1 MEEENDPFKRRKK
14 DAKDPKDPFDI
25 LRGLGLGGKDFERMF
40 EEMQRSIA
48 DMMKNMGNIEPGKPY
63 VHGFTFKMGPDGK
76 PHVAGFGNKTS
87 VPTKGKPVFTDE
99 REPITDV
106 IEEAKSI
113 AVTVE
118 MPGIEKKDIDLR
130 VTEAEVEINV
140 DTDLRKYHKLVK
152 LPKPVKPPTTKA
164 TYKNGVLDVTI
175 EKVAQS
181 EPKKGFKV
189 SVD

>member
-1 MEEENDPFKRRKK
+1 MVDEENDPFKRKKK
-14 DAKDPKDPFDI
+14 DPTDPFDI
-25 LRGLGLGGKDFERMF
+25 FRGMGIGGKDFERMF

-48 DMMKNMGNIEPGKPY
+48 DMMKNMGKMEPGKPY

-76 PHVAGFGNKTS
+76 PHVSEFGNKAG
-87 VPTKGKPVFTDE
+87 VPRPGKPVFSDE

-106 IEEAKSI
+106 IEEAKTI

-130 VTEAEVEINV
+130 VTETELEINV
-140 DTDLRKYHKLVK
+140 DTELRKYHKLIK
-152 LPKPVKPPTTKA
+152 LPKAVKPPTTKA

-175 EKVAQS
+175 DKVAQS
-181 EPKKGFKV
+181 EPKKGFRV

>member
-1 MEEENDPFKRRKK
+1 MADEDTDPFKRRKR
-14 DAKDPKDPFDI
+14 DPLDPFDI
-25 LRGLGLGGKDFERMF
+25 FRGFGFEGKDVERMF
-40 EEMQRSIA
+40 EEMQRSLS
-48 DMMKNMGNIEPGKPY
+48 DVLKNMGNIEPGKPY

-76 PHVAGFGNKTS
+76 PHVSEFGNRAS
-87 VPTKGKPVFTDE
+87 MPTKGKPVFTDE

-130 VTEAEVEINV
+130 VTESEVEISV
-140 DTDLRKYHKLVK
+140 DTDRRKYHKLIK
-152 LPKPVKPPTTKA
+152 LPKPVKPQTTKA
-164 TYKNGVLDVTI
+164 TYKNGVLDVTV
-175 EKVAQS
+175 EKVATS

-189 SVD
+189 NVD

>member
-1 MEEENDPFKRRKK
+1 MVDEENDPFKRKKK
-14 DAKDPKDPFDI
+14 DPTDPFDI
-25 LRGLGLGGKDFERMF
+25 FRSMGIGGKDFERMF

-48 DMMKNMGNIEPGKPY
+48 DMMKNMGKMEPGKPY

-76 PHVAGFGNKTS
+76 PHVSEFGNKAG
-87 VPTKGKPVFTDE
+87 VPRPGKPVFSDE

-130 VTEAEVEINV
+130 VTETELEINV
-140 DTDLRKYHKLVK
+140 DTDLRKYHKLIK

-181 EPKKGFKV
+181 EPKKGFRV
-189 SVD
+189 NVD